1 MKKRFCLFLALLFLS
16 ISALS
21 ASAEELQIPEPT
33 LSPNALPY
41 DDTKPEDLSA
51 DQLYAVSA
59 ILVSSETGEVIF
71 EKNADELRAPASTTK
86 ILTGLLAIQNMDDL
100 EQIVTVSDYA
110 VMAVNAIGAAYGI
123 GRCERVFESS
133 ARIATNCRVHGLFS
147 DYSENL
153 DVWIEGTAKTTD
165 GFVEFGAYLS
175 DIWHIDGEN
184 DSDIAFCHMYSQLFK
199 RV

>member
-1 MKKRFCLFLALLFLS
+1 MKVSITKESKKEIAWYLS
-16 ISALS
+16 EVAKDVCN
-21 ASAEELQIPEPT
+21 QM
-33 LSPNALPY
+33 
-41 DDTKPEDLSA
+41 KED
-51 DQLYAVSA
+51 
-59 ILVSSETGEVIF
+59 E
-71 EKNADELRAPASTTK
+71 N
-86 ILTGLLAIQNMDDL
+86 
-100 EQIVTVSDYA
+100 TVSDYA